1 LGKKH
6 KRIESKYVPT
16 KRQTSRWQRQTRI
29 QRIIIIAAAVFLAGI
44 MGYVGYGYYNDR
56 IKPLHQTVIEV
67 NDTAFTMG
75 YYVKMLEA
83 YAKGVESQQVYYLT
97 DIVASQI
104 AQDELVRQGADS
116 LGIKITAQ
124 EIDAKIEENKL
135 PNKEVYRDIVAAGL
149 LREALQEYFA
159 SQLPGKME
167 QAHIQVMLV
176 ESQEVAD
183 DLITKV
189 ESGGNFTALVEE
201 FSCYPMIEGDL
212 GWLPQELMPNP
223 LIAEA
228 AFSEIASPSARNDSE
243 ELTKIYD
250 ESATKNVGYWLIE
263 IVDTD
268 EEKGIKA
275 RAMLLGSEQEASEI
289 KTRLSNGEDFAEVA
303 EEHSQHE
310 SKDNG
315 GELDW
320 LKLGDMNSEAFDEV
334 AFNLP
339 LAEVSE
345 PVQDK
350 SVQTTAGYWIVKV
363 WENGEHALSEDVR
376 EKLKTKHF
384 DEWFQEQWE
393 SSTINSYLDEE
404 KKSWAVNRVL

>member
-1 LGKKH
+1 MSKKH
-6 KRIESKYVPT
+6 KRIEPKYVPS
-16 KRQTSRWQRQTRI
+16 KHQLSRWQRQTRI

-44 MGYVGYGYYNDR
+44 IGYVGYGYYNDK

-67 NDTAFTMG
+67 NDTSFTMG
-75 YYVKMLEA
+75 YYVNMLEA
-83 YAKGVESQQVYYLT
+83 YAKLVQPSQVYYMA

-104 AQDELVRQGADS
+104 VQDELVRQGADS

-124 EIDAKIEENKL
+124 EIEAKIEENKL
-135 PNKEVYRDIVAAGL
+135 PNEEVYRDIVAAGL
-149 LREALQEYFA
+149 LRENLQEYFA

-167 QAHIQVMLV
+167 QSYIQVMLV

-183 DLITKV
+183 GVVAKI

-201 FSCYPMIEGDL
+201 FSCYPTIEGDL
-212 GWLPQELMPNP
+212 GWLPLELMPNP

-228 AFSEIASPSARNDSE
+228 AFNPDSGGVN
-243 ELTKIYD
+243 KIYD
-250 ESATKNVGYWLIE
+250 ESVSKSVGYWLIE
-263 IVDTD
+263 VVDKN

-275 RAMLLGSEQEASEI
+275 RVMLLGSEQEAWEI
-289 KTRLSNGEDFAEVA
+289 RTRLSKGEDFAEMA

-320 LKLGDMNSEAFDEV
+320 LKPGDMNSEAFDEV
-334 AFNLP
+334 AFDLP

-350 SVQTTAGYWIVKV
+350 SVQTTAGYWIVEV
-363 WENGEHALSEDVR
+363 LENGEHELSQDVR

-384 DEWFQEQWE
+384 NEWFQEQWK
-393 SSTINSYLDEE
+393 SSTINNYLDEE
-404 KKSWAVNRVL
+404 KKSWAVNKLV